1 MGKKGKK
8 KTEGAGQQQQPA
20 KQGQKKTK
28 EEPKDPSGYAQAMA
42 IPELEEEM
50 EGLEVDEENNDLQPG
65 ETGCDQEQ
73 SVTPASATI
82 LTAAAS
88 TVASNHRHS
97 SLLEPVRIAWR
108 EEEKE
113 SQTVN
118 ITNSPRQSRSRSQVH
133 ETRSRFCTIS

>member
-1 MGKKGKK
+1 MLIQYIPDSVLRDKYWMEQVPLLAERTEQAATGWSKERREKRKYGRKK
-8 KTEGAGQQQQPA
+8 
-20 KQGQKKTK
+20 
-28 EEPKDPSGYAQAMA
+28 S
-42 IPELEEEM
+42 
-50 EGLEVDEENNDLQPG
+50 ENNDLQPG